1 MLDNAEKLDTGV
13 SKKEFEIMAAQK
25 QNRDRRGTCV
35 ICGAFGSVTRD
46 HIPPK
51 ALFTSPL
58 PSDLLTIPACRK
70 CNGDASG
77 DDEYFRNAICMSTYR
92 GDDRHGIAGS
102 EKAIRSIKRSNTL
115 RKEFTR
121 TAHRVQ
127 VVSPRG
133 IIERNGLAFTVDAKR
148 INRVIKRIYRGIY
161 CFETGEILS
170 VSYDI
175 HVDTPESY
183 ACCDAETKSLMMSTV
198 LEPLNSIAGKSY
210 AEGHFRYRF
219 ARPDT
224 TSAVS
229 VCVMVFYNRLEVL
242 CLADTDET
250 PAPAP

>member
-1 MLDNAEKLDTGV
+1 
-13 SKKEFEIMAAQK
+13 MAAQK
-25 QNRDRRGTCV
+25 QKRDRRGTCG
-35 ICGAFGSVTRD
+35 ICGVFGAVTRD

-115 RKEFTR
+115 RKEFTQ

-127 VVSPRG
+127 VVTPGG
-133 IIERNGLAFTVDAKR
+133 IIERIGLAFTVDAKR

-161 CFETGEILS
+161 YLETNEVLP

-183 ACCDAETKSLMMSTV
+183 ANCDAETKALLMSTV
-198 LEPLNSIAGKSY
+198 LKPLSSLPGKSF
-210 AEGHFRYRF
+210 AEGLFRYRF
-219 ARPDT
+219 ARPDVVA
-224 TSAVS
+224 AVS

-242 CLADTDET
+242 CLAGTDQAASPSQTDAMNGTQNAELRK
-250 PAPAP
+250 